1 MPTTMAK
8 DRYYFSVGNY
18 SFCWTKN
25 YKNFFQ
31 VSIIVGEHTVP
42 LKKIS
47 DDRDELNAAERS
59 KRRILNYSK
68 DHETDDAN
76 HAKNKNE
83 EAALEEAAT
92 ALAMAAIMAATHG
105 ESAES
110 YKNTDVKPPITD
122 PRDST
127 TTILVTPA
135 SPNIISV
142 PDSEV
147 TTVWAGEALISAKE
161 VFLAAFYTENIGF
174 VKLVKF
180 SSRLI

>member
-1 MPTTMAK
+1 M
-8 DRYYFSVGNY
+8 
-18 SFCWTKN
+18 
-25 YKNFFQ
+25 
-31 VSIIVGEHTVP
+31 P

-59 KRRILNYSK
+59 KRRMLNSSK

-76 HAKNKNE
+76 HAKNAVENDQ

-92 ALAMAAIMAATHG
+92 ALAMAAIVAATHG
-105 ESAES
+105 GECCHGNAES
-110 YKNTDVKPPITD
+110 YSHTDVKPPITD
-122 PRDST
+122 PGDSL

>member
-1 MPTTMAK
+1 M
-8 DRYYFSVGNY
+8 
-18 SFCWTKN
+18 
-25 YKNFFQ
+25 FFQ

-59 KRRILNYSK
+59 KRRMLNSCK

-76 HAKNKNE
+76 HAKNALENE

-92 ALAMAAIMAATHG
+92 ALAMAAIMAASNG
-105 ESAES
+105 GASLES
-110 YKNTDVKPPITD
+110 YNHTDTKPPITD
-122 PRDST
+122 PGNSL

-135 SPNIISV
+135 SPNIVSV

-180 SSRLI
+180 SSRLL